1 LEASS
6 VALVRK
12 ALIVRIG
19 FRVDEHSGDNHI
31 LSTFIN
37 HQKKWIERNFKIEH
51 ISHGGL
57 EKKT

>member
-1 LEASS
+1 
-6 VALVRK
+6 
-12 ALIVRIG
+12 
-19 FRVDEHSGDNHI
+19 VDEHSGDNHI